1 MKRILSLG
9 LVLTMLCAMLTFM
22 PANAAAIVAS
32 GECGTS
38 VTWALDD
45 SGTLTISG
53 TGETYSFER
62 PTGSVYIEQ
71 PWYNYNEN
79 IKRLVVSNGVT
90 YVGSWA
96 FKNCVNLE
104 NVFLSESVKEVGS
117 QAFYGC
123 KKLNQ
128 INLPDNLE
136 EIGSSAFYDTGYYN
150 NKKNW
155 ENSALYIDN
164 CLIDTQN
171 YEISGKY
178 TIKPGTTLIA
188 SGTFNI
194 CEGLT
199 DIVFPAGLKY
209 IGAAFDSCDGLTDV
223 VISNGVTKMDGSF
236 HNCKNLKNVVIPNSV
251 IEIENVFKSCNAL
264 ESIVIPN
271 SITTVNGFMVNRNL
285 KNIILPRGIQ
295 RIEGMSFYLCNINNL
310 SIPESVTF
318 IDNGSFIGDDWNIIP
333 NIEIFFGGSQEQ
345 WNNIDIGRCLLGD
358 VDGDGWHDYYPET
371 MSWFNRTA
379 PIHYNYNSPLFDVQ
393 QSANVTVDGK
403 KLSFDQQPLMID
415 DRVLV
420 PARAVFEALGASV
433 NWDESAQT
441 VTAVKGGNTVSL
453 VIDSDRMYVN
463 GQIKTLD
470 VPAMVIN
477 DRTLVPARAVSEAF
491 GCSVKWDE
499 VYSTVIVE
507 SK

>member
-1 MKRILSLG
+1 M
-9 LVLTMLCAMLTFM
+9 
-22 PANAAAIVAS
+22 
-32 GECGTS
+32 
-38 VTWALDD
+38 
-45 SGTLTISG
+45 
-53 TGETYSFER
+53 
-62 PTGSVYIEQ
+62 
-71 PWYNYNEN
+71 
-79 IKRLVVSNGVT
+79 
-90 YVGSWA
+90 
-96 FKNCVNLE
+96 
-104 NVFLSESVKEVGS
+104 
-117 QAFYGC
+117 
-123 KKLNQ
+123 
-128 INLPDNLE
+128 E
-136 EIGSSAFYDTGYYN
+136 EIGSSAFYDTEYYN

-155 ENSALYIDN
+155 ENGILYIDN
-164 CLIDTQN
+164 CLVYTQKD
-171 YEISGKY
+171 EISGKY
-178 TIKPGTTLIA
+178 TIKTGTTLIA
-188 SGTFNI
+188 SGAFDY
-194 CEGLT
+194 CDGLT

-209 IGAAFDSCDGLTDV
+209 IGNAFNSCGGLTE
-223 VISNGVTKMDGSF
+223 VIIPNGTIKIAGFYYDE
-236 HNCKNLKNVVIPNSV
+236 NLKNVVIPNSV
-251 IEIENVFKSCNAL
+251 IEAEYVFNNCNTL

-271 SITTVNGFMVNRNL
+271 SITTVKGFMGNENL

-295 RIEGMSFYLCNINNL
+295 RIENGTFLGCNIDNL
-310 SIPESVTF
+310 SIPDGVTY
-318 IDNGSFIGDDWNIIP
+318 IDLNSFRKHDRASFRWNDIIP

-345 WNNIDIGRCLLGD
+345 WNNIGIDN
-358 VDGDGWHDYYPET
+358 HSET
-371 MSWFNRTA
+371 MSRYNRTA

-393 QSANVTVDGK
+393 QSANVNVDGK

-415 DRVLV
+415 NRVLV

-463 GQIKTLD
+463 GQVKTLD